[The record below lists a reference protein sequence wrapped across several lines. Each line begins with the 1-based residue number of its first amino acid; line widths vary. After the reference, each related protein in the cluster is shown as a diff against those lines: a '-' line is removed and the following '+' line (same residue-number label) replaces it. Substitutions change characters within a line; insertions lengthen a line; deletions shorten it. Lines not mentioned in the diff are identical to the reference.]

1 MRVSSSEARAT
12 PTAIA
17 ATSGR
22 VLSNVC
28 IAPPKP
34 CFSLSSTSELP
45 SSASFGTRQSW
56 RVKLAVSDAL
66 IPSLCSSRSSFSP
79 GLSRSTMNDLIAA
92 LPTERSRVAQ
102 TTIRSARS
110 PEVTKIFSPLRT
122 YSSPSS
128 SAVVRIAAESEPAS
142 GSVIAIAAHLPP

>member
-1 MRVSSSEARAT
+1 MT
-12 PTAIA
+12 
-17 ATSGR
+17 
-22 VLSNVC
+22 
-28 IAPPKP
+28 PPKP
-34 CFSLSSTSELP
+34 CLVSISGLP

-56 RVKLAVSDAL
+56 RMKLAVSEAR
-66 IPSLCSSRSSFSP
+66 IPSLCSSRSSFRP

-92 LPTERSRVAQ
+92 RPTERSSEAQ